1 MRLCADEDGGGG
13 ALDQKLGLKVLG
25 IVMGW
30 TDDVATAEF
39 AWLKLIAGVKYDGYR
54 DFRAGMRFIES
65 LATWLQ
71 QFDSADRPAAY
82 EFVRTRLVYLGP
94 AEMSKLVEQFYPRH
108 VRRDIELATASATG
122 VPGHLILANPE
133 ALVYAETLRRSTI
146 FMALSD
152 GARLDGVRHSNV
164 GLLSNEQMATA
175 TQIDTA
181 KWKDIRDE
189 LRKDIGDA
197 SALVRQVYLIDDFAG
212 TGTSFIR
219 KKLDD
224 DGAVVI
230 EDGNPKWTGKLRRF
244 RDSVLKSHAELEGEL
259 LADDWVLYVHHY
271 VGTSRAVEHMSSA
284 VEESSRVMAHDYWA
298 SDVRLSYGMIL
309 HQDFPLHQPKDQ
321 DFMRLTQHYYDTQ
334 IEDRHTAVGGTRHMG
349 LGYGGCALPL
359 VLDHNTPNNSIALL
373 WAESETPPATGDRA
387 MTPLFRRRK
396 RHTS

>member
-1 MRLCADEDGGGG
+1 
-13 ALDQKLGLKVLG
+13 
-25 IVMGW
+25 MGW

-39 AWLKLIAGVKYDGYR
+39 AWLKLMAGVKYDGYR

-71 QFDSADRPAAY
+71 QFDPADRPAAY
-82 EFVRTRLVYLGP
+82 RFVRTRLVYLGP

-108 VRRDIELATASATG
+108 VRRDLEAATASATG
-122 VPGHLILANPE
+122 VPAHLILANPE
-133 ALVYAETLRRSTI
+133 ATAHAEALRRSTI

-181 KWKDIRDE
+181 KWEDIRDE
-189 LRKDIGDA
+189 LRKDVGDP
-197 SALVRQVYLIDDFAG
+197 SARVRQIYLIDDFAG

-219 KKLDD
+219 KKTDD

-230 EDGNPKWTGKLRRF
+230 EDGKPKWTGKLRRF
-244 RDSVLKSHAELEGEL
+244 RESVLKSHADLDADL

-271 VGTSRAVEHMSSA
+271 VGTSRAVEHMKLA
-284 VEESSRVMAHDYWA
+284 VEESREVLAHDHWA
-298 SDVRLSYGMIL
+298 TDVRLSYGTIF
-309 HQDFPLHQPKDQ
+309 HQDFPLHDPQ
-321 DFMRLTQHYYDTQ
+321 DHEFMHLTQQYYDAQ
-334 IEDRHTAVGGTRHMG
+334 IEDRHTAVGGTRHIG

-359 VLDHNTPNNSIALL
+359 VLDHNTPNNSVALL
-373 WAESETPPATGDRA
+373 WAESEKSPAAGEHP

-396 RHTS
+396 RHAS